1 MGQLDGLKA
10 MQEQQRQE
18 MRVRIEEAIQS
29 MRAERTTI
37 TITTLAEELGVSRQS
52 LYAEYIQGF
61 LKNYREFN
69 QSLPDIPDIETIS
82 ELEKNLLV
90 VRSKLKE
97 EKKKTKALRLEI
109 TVLKQQLQDANKQ
122 YEYLLGQYQVNVGNK
137 IIHF

>member
-52 LYAEYIQGF
+52 LYAEYIQRF

-90 VRSKLKE
+90 ARSKLKE

-122 YEYLLGQYQVNVGNK
+122 YEYLLGQYQVDVGNK

>member
-52 LYAEYIQGF
+52 LYAEYIQRF

-82 ELEKNLLV
+82 ELEKNLLAA
-90 VRSKLKE
+90 RSELKE

-122 YEYLLGQYQVNVGNK
+122 YEYLLGQYQVDVGNK

>member
-10 MQEQQRQE
+10 IQEQQRQE

-52 LYAEYIQGF
+52 LYAEYIQRF

-90 VRSKLKE
+90 ARSKLKE

-122 YEYLLGQYQVNVGNK
+122 YEYLLGQYQVDVGNK

>member
-29 MRAERTTI
+29 MRAEKTTI

-52 LYAEYIQGF
+52 LYAEYIQRF

-69 QSLPDIPDIETIS
+69 QSLPDILDIETIS
-82 ELEKNLLV
+82 ELEKNLLAA
-90 VRSKLKE
+90 RSELKE

-122 YEYLLGQYQVNVGNK
+122 YEYLLGQYQVDVGNK

>member
-18 MRVRIEEAIQS
+18 MRIRIEEAIQS
-29 MRAERTTI
+29 MRAERTSI

-52 LYAEYIQGF
+52 LYAEFIQRF

-82 ELEKNLLV
+82 ELEKNLLAA
-90 VRSKLKE
+90 RSELKE

-122 YEYLLGQYQVNVGNK
+122 YEYLLGQYQVDVGNK

>member
-29 MRAERTTI
+29 MRAEKTTI

-52 LYAEYIQGF
+52 LYAEYIQRF

-90 VRSKLKE
+90 ARSKLKE

-122 YEYLLGQYQVNVGNK
+122 YEYLLGQYQVDVGNK

>member
-1 MGQLDGLKA
+1 MERPEGLKLF
-10 MQEQQRQE
+10 QERQRSE
-18 MRVRIEEAIQS
+18 MRTRIDEAIKI
-29 MRAERTTI
+29 MRVNKTTI
-37 TITTLAEELGVSRQS
+37 TLSSLAEELGVSRRS
-52 LYAEYIQGF
+52 LYADYIQCF

-82 ELEKNLLV
+82 ELEKNLLAA
-90 VRSKLKE
+90 RSELKE

-122 YEYLLGQYQVNVGNK
+122 YEYLLGQYQVDVGNK

>member
-37 TITTLAEELGVSRQS
+37 TSTTLAEELGVSRQS
-52 LYAEYIQGF
+52 LYAEYIQRF

-69 QSLPDIPDIETIS
+69 QSLPDVPDIETIS
-82 ELEKNLLV
+82 ELEKNLLAA
-90 VRSKLKE
+90 RSELKE

-122 YEYLLGQYQVNVGNK
+122 YEYLLGQYQVDVGNK

>member
-1 MGQLDGLKA
+1 
-10 MQEQQRQE
+10 
-18 MRVRIEEAIQS
+18 

-37 TITTLAEELGVSRQS
+37 TITTLAEELGVSRQY
-52 LYAEYIQGF
+52 LYAEYIQRF

-82 ELEKNLLV
+82 ELEKNLLAA
-90 VRSKLKE
+90 RSELKE

-109 TVLKQQLQDANKQ
+109 AVLKQQLQDANKQ
-122 YEYLLGQYQVNVGNK
+122 YEYLLGQYQVDVGNK

>member
-52 LYAEYIQGF
+52 LYAEYIQRF

-82 ELEKNLLV
+82 ELEKNLLAA
-90 VRSKLKE
+90 RSKLKE

-122 YEYLLGQYQVNVGNK
+122 YEYLLGQYQVDVGNK

>member
-29 MRAERTTI
+29 MRAEKTTI

-52 LYAEYIQGF
+52 LYAEYIQRF

-82 ELEKNLLV
+82 ELEKNLLAA
-90 VRSKLKE
+90 RSELKE

-122 YEYLLGQYQVNVGNK
+122 YEYLLGQYQVDVGNK